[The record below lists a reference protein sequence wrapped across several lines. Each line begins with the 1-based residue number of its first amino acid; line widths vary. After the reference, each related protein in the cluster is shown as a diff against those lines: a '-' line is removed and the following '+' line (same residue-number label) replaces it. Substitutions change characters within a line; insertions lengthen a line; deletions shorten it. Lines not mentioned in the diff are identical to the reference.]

1 MRDENNVHKIDKNIK
16 HFFELINDEKE
27 EEILNYLKSDNQ
39 YKIWEYINLDEEAHL
54 TVLHTAA
61 LKKNFEITNMI
72 LDYVEKNNKNNFI
85 TFINKADKKGMTAL
99 HYASFKGSLIIIKL
113 LIKKGADETIITKK
127 KKNVIHFCAEGNSSS
142 CLLYYYFRFK
152 YKDKEEEEENKNS
165 NLLKLFKNEDDNGS
179 TPLHWA
185 AYSGSLETLLYLI
198 NLDIFRNENERQ
210 EYIDKKDNKGCT
222 ALHLSINVKNSEI
235 ITKLLQYGATPNI
248 KAPLDKTPYELAI
261 EKGLYKIAK
270 YINNY
275 QKCHLCT
282 PPPIK
287 KNNRTY
293 KNILIFFLCLLLSAF
308 ILLFSTIPICLNDNT
323 IGKFIFFFYIILLSL
338 YFIVYLILLFLNPG
352 IVPADNESVLN
363 GLLEKNINL
372 NNYCY
377 KCYISKK
384 KNIKHCVICDKCFEE
399 FDHHCFWI
407 NKCIAKNNI
416 FLFRIFFFES
426 FLYIIFSF
434 VLNFYAIYK
443 IIECKSCALDNKNYY
458 IDCIKIV
465 SEYICG
471 GVHFGMNILLFLMTF
486 YFLITECILPVINNS
501 NCCKDKKYGDDSIK
515 IKKKINESLIADNQR
530 YTLINKSMID
540 NNLTNSTIE

>member
-72 LDYVEKNNKNNFI
+72 LDYIEKNNKNNFI

-113 LIKKGADETIITKK
+113 LLKKGADETIITKK

-152 YKDKEEEEENKNS
+152 YKDEEEEEENKNS
-165 NLLKLFKNEDDNGS
+165 NLLKLFKNEDDHGS

-235 ITKLLQYGATPNI
+235 IIKLLQYGATPNI
-248 KAPLDKTPYELAI
+248 KAPLEKTPYELAI
-261 EKGLYKIAK
+261 EKDLYKIAK

-275 QKCHLCT
+275 QECHLCT

-293 KNILIFFLCLLLSAF
+293 KNILIFFLCLLLSAC
-308 ILLFSTIPICLNDNT
+308 ILLFSTIPNCLDDYT
-323 IGKFIFFFYIILLSL
+323 IEKHILFIFYIILLSL

-352 IVPADNESVLN
+352 IVPADNESVLI
-363 GLLEKNINL
+363 EKNINL

-377 KCYISKK
+377 KCYI
-384 KNIKHCVICDKCFEE
+384 
-399 FDHHCFWI
+399 
-407 NKCIAKNNI
+407 
-416 FLFRIFFFES
+416 
-426 FLYIIFSF
+426 
-434 VLNFYAIYK
+434 
-443 IIECKSCALDNKNYY
+443 
-458 IDCIKIV
+458 
-465 SEYICG
+465 
-471 GVHFGMNILLFLMTF
+471 
-486 YFLITECILPVINNS
+486 
-501 NCCKDKKYGDDSIK
+501 
-515 IKKKINESLIADNQR
+515 
-530 YTLINKSMID
+530 
-540 NNLTNSTIE
+540 